1 MDMIIIFTWM
11 SVIIKKFSE
20 LGHILK
26 RFQYFQHPIWFQ
38 TGAKISIFPMCF
50 VMSVFVHNLRRPS
63 LSFTVSQM
71 PLGRQCVDHYRML
84 HRYNVFSH
92 DEMVCNMA
100 MKAETLDV
108 VLASAVHK
116 DMVAM
121 IQDEDNLRETVKKL
135 VGFHCI
141 FISFVL

>member
-1 MDMIIIFTWM
+1 
-11 SVIIKKFSE
+11 
-20 LGHILK
+20 
-26 RFQYFQHPIWFQ
+26 
-38 TGAKISIFPMCF
+38 
-50 VMSVFVHNLRRPS
+50 
-63 LSFTVSQM
+63 M

-100 MKAETLDV
+100 SKADRLDV

-121 IQDEDNLRETVKKL
+121 IREEQQLREKIKKM
-135 VGFHCI
+135 VGRC
-141 FISFVL
+141 SLSCVVATYNDVSPLQ

>member
-1 MDMIIIFTWM
+1 MCLH
-11 SVIIKKFSE
+11 FS
-20 LGHILK
+20 LLHLL
-26 RFQYFQHPIWFQ
+26 
-38 TGAKISIFPMCF
+38 TLF
-50 VMSVFVHNLRRPS
+50 VS
-63 LSFTVSQM
+63 LMLFQM

-100 MKAETLDV
+100 SKAETLDV

-121 IQDEDNLRETVKKL
+121 IQDEDRMREKVKEM
-135 VGFHCI
+135 VGDDQ
-141 FISFVL
+141 